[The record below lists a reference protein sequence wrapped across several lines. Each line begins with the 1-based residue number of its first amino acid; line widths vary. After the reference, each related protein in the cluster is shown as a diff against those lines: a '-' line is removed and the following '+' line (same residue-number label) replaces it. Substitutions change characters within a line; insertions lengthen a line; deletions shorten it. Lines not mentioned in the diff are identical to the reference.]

1 VATTRAGGSTP
12 VGIFHEGGRNVKVD
26 RMLLKVVG
34 LVLLVVAAI
43 LLFAE
48 TQASVAWGLGAL
60 GLACSVG
67 GDIRG

>member
-1 VATTRAGGSTP
+1 M
-12 VGIFHEGGRNVKVD
+12 KVD

-34 LVLLVVAAI
+34 IVLLVVAAI

-48 TQASVAWGLGAL
+48 TQTSVAWGLGAL

>member
-1 VATTRAGGSTP
+1 MK
-12 VGIFHEGGRNVKVD
+12 ID

-43 LLFAE
+43 LFFAE
-48 TQASVAWGLGAL
+48 TQSAVAWGLAAL

>member
-1 VATTRAGGSTP
+1 M
-12 VGIFHEGGRNVKVD
+12 KVD